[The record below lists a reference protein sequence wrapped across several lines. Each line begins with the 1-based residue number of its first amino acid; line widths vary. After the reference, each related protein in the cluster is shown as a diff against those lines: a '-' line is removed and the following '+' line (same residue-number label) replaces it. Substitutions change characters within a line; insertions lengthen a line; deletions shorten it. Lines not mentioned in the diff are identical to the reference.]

1 VIDEVTEREDPLC
14 GGTTRMVAM
23 EGFDH
28 LLNWKLK
35 RGSHY
40 FPGPDGGT
48 CINEAA
54 IVAAGFK
61 YRPISS
67 AWDMPKCFSRPICEL
82 AMQLNDEAGDEER
95 QRLLPYVTRLAC
107 ADTPEIE
114 LLRATYIHRRMR
126 TYHHFTIPFDE
137 GLEVLE
143 GALAIG
149 RQADPLRPDE
159 VQTRMDAA
167 RAGQFKPTR
176 AATPAPV
183 PDTPFSKVKSWLTMK
198 ETEPAA

>member
-1 VIDEVTEREDPLC
+1 
-14 GGTTRMVAM
+14 MVAM
-23 EGFDH
+23 EGFDR
-28 LLNWKLK
+28 LLNWELK
-35 RGSHY
+35 VGSHR

-54 IVAAGFK
+54 LVAAGFK
-61 YRPISS
+61 YKPIRSPR
-67 AWDMPKCFSRPICEL
+67 DMPECFSRPICRL
-82 AMQLNDEAGDEER
+82 AMKLNDSADDEQR

-107 ADTPEIE
+107 ADTKGVE
-114 LLRATYIHRRMR
+114 LAREAYINWR
-126 TYHHFTIPFDE
+126 TRHDYILPFNK

-149 RQADPLRPDE
+149 RQADPLGPDE
-159 VQTRMDAA
+159 VLTRMEAA
-167 RAGQFKPTR
+167 RAGQFQPTR

-183 PDTPFSKVKSWLTMK
+183 PDTPFSKVKGWLTMR